1 MRKQVFPI
9 AKLKL
14 LMLKGDYLLRISG
27 TTPVIPHQSN
37 KKSNERIR

>member
-1 MRKQVFPI
+1 LVPTTI
-9 AKLKL
+9 LKL

-27 TTPVIPHQSN
+27 TTPVIPHQSY